1 MPIILEDW
9 FEIYLDDDILTCNVN
24 NSHVM
29 PIKLLFCFSGDNLL
43 WCFYMLFYSYHLW
56 FLFFSQDKDKVS
68 KFVSWATLTAL
79 QSNIEKVHGLENFDC
94 IMRLQSEEE
103 SDDSLISKL
112 VRWLTASVIVGKCSL
127 KFSNLDICHSFDRS
141 KFNNLLFSMM
151 EWNEQKLNSSSRTF
165 ACDETLASS
174 IFFLQQLQ
182 RTNYTVLP
190 SVVSAL
196 CLLSSSLSSA
206 GTRNIISTA
215 FCTQDN
221 LLSFKLMANF
231 FIMVLAAW

>member
-1 MPIILEDW
+1 MLCPSSFCSAFLE
-9 FEIYLDDDILTCNVN
+9 ITCFGVF
-24 NSHVM
+24 
-29 PIKLLFCFSGDNLL
+29 ICFSIHIICD
-43 WCFYMLFYSYHLW
+43 FY
-56 FLFFSQDKDKVS
+56 FFSQDKDKVS

-79 QSNIEKVHGLENFDC
+79 QSNIEKVHGLETFDC

-112 VRWLTASVIVGKCSL
+112 VRWLTASVIVGKHSL

-141 KFNNLLFSMM
+141 KFNNLFSMM

-165 ACDETLASS
+165 ACDETLALS

-206 GTRNIISTA
+206 GTLVILLV
-215 FCTQDN
+215 
-221 LLSFKLMANF
+221 LLSALKTTCCLSNYWLTSLLWFWLLDRNRH
-231 FIMVLAAW
+231 LS